1 MADTVLSVR
10 IDEEL
15 KSRFIELAQENGV
28 NNKDLMQL
36 LVAQFELGQIG
47 AGSNRFAQDIEELQR
62 ITKRMADIYVNMV
75 ERHQLRELEIKNQEN
90 HQLAQQEEE
99 IQRLRE
105 RLSQLEDKEKM
116 IQQLKDQMKGLKQEV
131 AVQKDEQ
138 RNLKDLNDLLR
149 EKNSELE
156 KRFVEREVKLEA
168 AEAILDEVSKLK
180 AAIEDKNEELHR
192 LKVKMEMMT
201 SEALEQKESYETLI
215 IQEKQSF
222 NQEMELATRKHTLE
236 LQELRLTLQA
246 DYLKQLEEL
255 KEENAQKLQSL
266 MEENQVLNKKLNEG
280 AIEK

>member
-15 KSRFIELAQENGV
+15 KNRFIELAQENGV

-47 AGSNRFAQDIEELQR
+47 VSSNHFAQDIEELQR
-62 ITKRMADIYVNMV
+62 ITKRIADIYVNMI

-99 IQRLRE
+99 IQQLRE
-105 RLSQLEDKEKM
+105 KLSQLEDKEKL
-116 IQQLKDQMKGLKQEV
+116 IQQLKDQIKGLKQEV
-131 AVQKDEQ
+131 SVQKDEQ

-168 AEAILDEVSKLK
+168 AEAVLDEVSKLK
-180 AAIEDKNEELHR
+180 AAIEDKKEEIRR

-222 NQEMELATRKHTLE
+222 NQEMEFAARKHTLE

-255 KEENAQKLQSL
+255 KRENEQKLQL
-266 MEENQVLNKKLNEG
+266 LIEENQLLNKKLNEEVLG
-280 AIEK
+280 K